1 GWPMYECLGLESD
14 DRHAMHYSDITCCRA
29 MADSG
34 GSVRG
39 ANWQWASSLMR
50 GVSAILTA
58 ANATPDD
65 AAIPIGRRA
74 GGCTGARARTHC
86 VERQQIDQA
95 KPRET
100 WAECKYWGVR

>member
-1 GWPMYECLGLESD
+1 
-14 DRHAMHYSDITCCRA
+14 

-34 GSVRG
+34 GSVPG

-65 AAIPIGRRA
+65 AAIPSG
-74 GGCTGARARTHC
+74 
-86 VERQQIDQA
+86 
-95 KPRET
+95 
-100 WAECKYWGVR
+100 